1 MVSVLIAT
9 IDDPQLARTI
19 EEIRKTAD
27 GEVEFIVINDGG
39 KLTDCPDAIVLNHP
53 VTLGRR
59 VSFNQAARIATGDY
73 LLIIDP
79 HCSMSEHWDTRM
91 MESCKEKNLV
101 FSVLWDM
108 EPRTWKFTGGA
119 YLHVS
124 MNRDYTEKWWPKKKH
139 EECVVEEESM
149 CFTGCGW
156 MISKDRFFQL
166 GGYDECL
173 GKYGWDGPEWS
184 CKIWMSDDPGKV
196 ILRTDVICGHIFGTN
211 LKSKLYN
218 PQMIPK
224 VQYLEYMK
232 KKWGS
237 KINGLVEYFAPVPD
251 WDGKKGSIMSQGTE
265 REVKL
270 QRQKEKVTRND
281 KGEVIKKVIEY
292 YEYVYVDDGNGPSE
306 QEILKKHNNDLKK
319 VREEVWELK
328 DGQLQKVA

>member
-1 MVSVLIAT
+1 MNKVSILIAT
-9 IDDPQLARTI
+9 INDPHLKRTI
-19 EEIRKTAD
+19 QEIRKTAD
-27 GEVEFIVINDGG
+27 DKIEFIVINDGG
-39 KLTDCPDAIVLNHP
+39 KALNIDGVIEIKHP
-53 VTLGRR
+53 VTIGRR
-59 VSFNQAARIATGDY
+59 VSFNQAARIATCDY

-79 HCSMSEHWDTRM
+79 HCSMSEHWDTKM
-91 MESCKEKNLV
+91 MESCGDKNLV
-101 FSVLWDM
+101 FSVLRDM
-108 EPRTWKFTGGA
+108 DENFVQRHGP

-139 EECVVEEESM
+139 EECDVEEESM

-196 ILRTDVICGHIFGTN
+196 ILRTDVVCGHIFGTN
-211 LKSKLYN
+211 LKSNLYN

-237 KINGLVEYFAPVPD
+237 KINGLVKYFAPVPD
-251 WDGKKGSIMSQGTE
+251 WDGKKGSIMCQG

-270 QRQKEKVTRND
+270 ERRKEKVTRND

-328 DGQLQKVA
+328 DGKLQKVA